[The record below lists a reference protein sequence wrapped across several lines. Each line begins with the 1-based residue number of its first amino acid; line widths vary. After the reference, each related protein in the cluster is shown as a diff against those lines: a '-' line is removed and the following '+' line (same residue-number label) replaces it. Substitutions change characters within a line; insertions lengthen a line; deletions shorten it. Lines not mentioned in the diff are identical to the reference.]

1 MLYEWLNAELSLFC
15 TELDELRIR
24 LNLNPIRIRK
34 LIKDKTRKTID
45 DEMISAAKEDKKES
59 RYHSSSIAIKIIS

>member
-1 MLYEWLNAELSLFC
+1 MRENLHLRMLYEWLNAELSLFC

-34 LIKDKTRKTID
+34 ID
-45 DEMISAAKEDKKES
+45 
-59 RYHSSSIAIKIIS
+59 